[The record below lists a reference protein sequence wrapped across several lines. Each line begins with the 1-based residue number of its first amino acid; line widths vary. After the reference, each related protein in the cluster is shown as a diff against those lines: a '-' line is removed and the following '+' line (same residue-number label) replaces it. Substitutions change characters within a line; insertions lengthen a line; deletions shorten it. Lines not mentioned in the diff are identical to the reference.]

1 MVNSHVAKLRKKSLP
16 PNKIEEKMQEEIINL
31 SNMGLAVEEIA
42 EELGC
47 DEGFVFS
54 VLEGAGVL

>member
-1 MVNSHVAKLRKKSLP
+1 
-16 PNKIEEKMQEEIINL
+16 MQEEIINL
-31 SNMGLAVEEIA
+31 SNYGLAVEEIA

-54 VLEGAGVL
+54 VLEDAGVF